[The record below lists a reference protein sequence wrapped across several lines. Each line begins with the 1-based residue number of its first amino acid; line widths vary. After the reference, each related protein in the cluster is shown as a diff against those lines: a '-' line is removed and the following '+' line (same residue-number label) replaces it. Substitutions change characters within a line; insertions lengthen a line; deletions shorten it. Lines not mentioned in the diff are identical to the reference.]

1 MTSTTSSG
9 ERSSLARPL
18 SSPPIAAERRSHR
31 LTRGTFSLARA
42 MAAASVV
49 ILAAFVLAAP
59 PLPAQQPAPPSIA
72 QKTANMKAMPGFFAL
87 YWDESAGKLYWEI
100 DKLDTEFLYQV
111 SMASGLG
118 SNPVGIDRGQLGG
131 TYILIAKRVGPR
143 VLLFEPNYRFKA
155 RSPNP
160 EEVEAVKD
168 AFAPSVHWGFDI
180 VAQTDQRVLV
190 DATAFFMRDARGV
203 VQMLARS
210 GQGAFQLD
218 ASRSALYPANIKSF
232 PSNTEVEALLT
243 FASNSPGPLVS
254 GVAATGESVTL
265 REHHSFIKLPDDG
278 YTPRFADPRIGVSGP
293 DVMDFAQPVDRDVM
307 LHYASRF
314 RLKKKNPG
322 AARSEPVTPITYY
335 IDPGIPEPIRSAVL
349 EGTSWW
355 NQAFEAAGYINA
367 FRVAVLPAGADPDDI
382 RYNMIHWS
390 HRQTR
395 GYSYGS
401 TVEDPRTGEIIRGN
415 VNLGSLRLRQD
426 YLHGQGMVAP
436 FEPGDDNG
444 DDAMDDAPTAEYLA
458 AVADNGDALA
468 MALAR
473 VRQLAAHEVGHT
485 IGFPHNYIGSAQNR
499 STVMDYPAPLVR
511 ITPQGGL
518 DLSNAYA
525 RGIGE
530 YDKLAVTWLY
540 QDFPAGTNE
549 ETALKA
555 IADAGVKRGLRYV
568 GYTNNNFIGAGHPY
582 ASVWDNGAN
591 LVDQLA
597 EEIKIRNIGLSK
609 FGPQLIRPGEPM
621 SKLELV
627 LLPLYMHH
635 RFQLRAAAQSLG
647 GADYTNTVRGDGQV
661 PYTIVPGAEQR
672 RALEV
677 ILSTLTPDFLALPA
691 RIVQLIP
698 PPADRHEGGEMFD
711 RRTDVF
717 FDPIAAAEAS
727 AAFTVGEILQPPRM
741 ARLVS
746 FGSMGDYPTL
756 EEVIDRLL
764 AATWGAPLPGDAYRV
779 QVQRATQ
786 RATIDEMMVQA
797 SRADNSAEVRAVLT
811 DRLDK
816 LAARLEAL
824 PERTAHQMSAAA
836 DIRRWE
842 RRPERTIP
850 GPAIKLP
857 PGDPIGGNGS
867 KMPGGY

>member
-1 MTSTTSSG
+1 MPRTP
-9 ERSSLARPL
+9 RFIAAALVLAAAA
-18 SSPPIAAERRSHR
+18 SAFATVATPIAAQQ
-31 LTRGTFSLARA
+31 GG
-42 MAAASVV
+42 
-49 ILAAFVLAAP
+49 
-59 PLPAQQPAPPSIA
+59 AQQGGTQQGALPSIA
-72 QKTANMKAMPGFFAL
+72 QRTANMKAMPGFFSL
-87 YWDESAGKLYWEI
+87 YWDEGAGKLYWEI
-100 DKLDTEFLYQV
+100 DKLETEFLYQV

-131 TYILIAKRVGPR
+131 TYILIAKRIGPR
-143 VLLFEPNYRFKA
+143 VLLLEPNYRFKA
-155 RSPNP
+155 RSSSQ
-160 EEVEAVKD
+160 EEVDAVKD
-168 AFAPSVHWGFDI
+168 AFAPSVHWGFDV

-190 DATAFFMRDARGV
+190 DATAFFLRDARGV
-203 VQMLARS
+203 VQTLSRT
-210 GQGAFQLD
+210 GQGSFQLD

-243 FASNSPGPLVS
+243 FGSNSPGPLVN
-254 GVAATGESVTL
+254 GVAASGESVTL

-278 YTPRFADPRIGVSGP
+278 YTPRFADPRIGVNGP
-293 DVMDFAQPVDRDVM
+293 DVMDFAQPVDRDIYVR
-307 LHYASRF
+307 YASRF
-314 RLKKKNPG
+314 RLKKKNPS

-335 IDPGIPEPIRSAVL
+335 VDPGIPEPIRSAVI

-436 FEPGDDNG
+436 FDPGNGNG
-444 DDAMDDAPTAEYLA
+444 DDAMDDAPTADYLA
-458 AVADNGDALA
+458 AVAEHGDALA

-499 STVMDYPAPLVR
+499 STVMDYPAPLAR
-511 ITPQGGL
+511 ITPQGGI
-518 DLSNAYA
+518 DLSDAYA

-530 YDKLAVTWLY
+530 YDKLAITWLY

-549 ETALKA
+549 EQALKA
-555 IADAGVKRGLRYV
+555 IADAGTKRGLRYV
-568 GYTNNNFIGAGHPY
+568 GYTNNNFIGAGHQY
-582 ASVWDNGAN
+582 ASVWDNGSN
-591 LVDQLA
+591 LVDRLA
-597 EEIKIRNIGLSK
+597 EEIKIRNIGLAR

-635 RFQLRAAAQSLG
+635 RFQLRSAAQSLG
-647 GADYTNTVRGDGQV
+647 GADYTNALRNDGQV
-661 PYTIVPGAEQR
+661 PFTIVPGAEQR
-672 RALEV
+672 RTLDV
-677 ILSTLTPDFLALPA
+677 LLSTLTVDFLALPQ

-698 PPADRHEGGEMFD
+698 PPADRHDQGEMFD

-756 EEVIDRLL
+756 EEVIDKLL
-764 AATWGAPLPGDAYRV
+764 AATWDAPVPSSPYQV
-779 QVQRATQ
+779 EVQRAAQ

-797 SRADNSAEVRAVLT
+797 SRADNSAEVRAVLS
-811 DRLDK
+811 DRLAK
-816 LAARLEAL
+816 LATRLERVGR
-824 PERTAHQMSAAA
+824 PSAHETSAAA

-842 RRPERTIP
+842 KRPERTIP

-867 KMPGGY
+867 KMPGGV

>member
-1 MTSTTSSG
+1 
-9 ERSSLARPL
+9 
-18 SSPPIAAERRSHR
+18 
-31 LTRGTFSLARA
+31 
-42 MAAASVV
+42 MAASPWGALVA
-49 ILAAFVLAAP
+49 LAFALTLSLVHAAT
-59 PLPAQQPAPPSIA
+59 LLAQQPAIPSIA
-72 QKTANMKAMPGFFAL
+72 ERTANMKAMPGFFPL

-100 DKLDTEFLYQV
+100 DKLETEFLYQV

-131 TYILIAKRVGPR
+131 TYVLIAKRTGPR
-143 VLLFEPNYRFKA
+143 VLLFQPNYRFKA
-155 RSPNP
+155 RSNNAQ
-160 EEVEAVKD
+160 EVEAVKD
-168 AFAPSVHWGFDI
+168 AFATSVHWGFDI
-180 VAQTDQRVLV
+180 VAQTDQRILV

-203 VQMLARS
+203 VQTLAQT
-210 GQGAFQLD
+210 GQGSFQLD

-243 FASNSPGPLVS
+243 FASNAPGNLVN

-278 YTPRFADPRIGVSGP
+278 YTPRFADPRIGVGGP

-322 AARSEPVTPITYY
+322 AARSEPVTPITFYV
-335 IDPGIPEPIRSAVL
+335 DPGIPEPIRSAVV

-355 NQAFEAAGYINA
+355 NQAFEAAGFINA
-367 FRVAVLPAGADPDDI
+367 FRVAVLPADADPDDI

-401 TVEDPRTGEIIRGN
+401 TVDDPRTGEIIRGN

-436 FEPGDDNG
+436 FEPGNNNGSGNDGANEMDN
-444 DDAMDDAPTAEYLA
+444 APTAEYLA
-458 AVADNGDALA
+458 ELADNGDALA

-540 QDFPAGTNE
+540 QDFKPGTNE
-549 ETALKA
+549 EQALKA
-555 IADAGVKRGLRYV
+555 IADSGLKRGLLYM
-568 GYTNNNFIGAGHPY
+568 GYSNNNFIGAGHQF

-597 EEIKIRNIGLSK
+597 EEIKIRNIGLAK

-635 RFQLRAAAQSLG
+635 RFQLRSAAQSLG
-647 GADYTNTVRGDGQV
+647 GANYSNTLRGDGQV

-677 ILSTLTPDFLALPA
+677 MLTTLTVDFLALPA

-698 PPADRHEGGEMFD
+698 PPADRYEGGEMFD

-746 FGSMGDYPTL
+746 FGSMGDFPTL

-764 AATWGAPLPGDAYRV
+764 AATWGAPVPGNKYHV
-779 QVQRATQ
+779 QVQRAVE

-842 RRPERTIP
+842 KRPERTIP

-857 PGDPIGGNGS
+857 PGDPIGGSAS
-867 KMPGGY
+867 KMPGGR

>member
-1 MTSTTSSG
+1 MPRTP
-9 ERSSLARPL
+9 RLLAASLAL
-18 SSPPIAAERRSHR
+18 AAAVSAVTTVATPIAA
-31 LTRGTFSLARA
+31 
-42 MAAASVV
+42 
-49 ILAAFVLAAP
+49 
-59 PLPAQQPAPPSIA
+59 QQGAIPSIA
-72 QKTANMKAMPGFFAL
+72 QRTASMKAMPGFFSL
-87 YWDESAGKLYWEI
+87 YWDEGTGKLYWEI
-100 DKLDTEFLYQV
+100 DKLETEFLYQV

-131 TYILIAKRVGPR
+131 TYILIAKRIGPR

-155 RSPNP
+155 RSSNP

-168 AFAPSVHWGFDI
+168 AFAPSVHWGFDV

-190 DATAFFMRDARGV
+190 DATAFFLRDARGV
-203 VQMLARS
+203 VQTLART
-210 GQGAFQLD
+210 GQGSFQLD

-232 PSNTEVEALLT
+232 PSNTEVEAILT
-243 FASNSPGPLVS
+243 FGSNSPGPLVN
-254 GVAATGESVTL
+254 GVAASGESVTL

-278 YTPRFADPRIGVSGP
+278 YTPRFADPRIGVNGP
-293 DVMDFAQPVDRDVM
+293 DVMDFAQPVDRDVVIR
-307 LHYASRF
+307 YASRF
-314 RLKKKNPG
+314 RLKKKNPS

-335 IDPGIPEPIRSAVL
+335 VDPGIPEPIRSAVL

-436 FEPGDDNG
+436 FDQGNGNG
-444 DDAMDDAPTAEYLA
+444 DDAMDDAPTADYLA

-499 STVMDYPAPLVR
+499 STVMDYPAPLVHVNA
-511 ITPQGGL
+511 QGGL
-518 DLSNAYA
+518 DLSDAYA

-530 YDKLAVTWLY
+530 YDKLAITWLY

-549 ETALKA
+549 EQALKA

-568 GYTNNNFIGAGHPY
+568 GYTNNNFIGAGHQY

-591 LVDQLA
+591 LVDRLV
-597 EEIKIRNIGLSK
+597 EEIRIRNIGLAR

-635 RFQLRAAAQSLG
+635 RFQLRSAAQSLG
-647 GADYTNTVRGDGQV
+647 GADYTNALRGDGQV
-661 PYTIVPGAEQR
+661 PFTIVPGAEQR
-672 RALEV
+672 RTLDV
-677 ILSTLTPDFLALPA
+677 LLSTLTVDFLALPQ

-698 PPADRHEGGEMFD
+698 PPADRHDQGEMFD
-711 RRTDVF
+711 RRTDLY
-717 FDPIAAAEAS
+717 FDPIAAAEAA

-756 EEVIDRLL
+756 EEVVDKLL
-764 AATWGAPLPGDAYRV
+764 AATWDAPAPGTPYQV
-779 QVQRATQ
+779 QVQRAVQ

-797 SRADNSAEVRAVLT
+797 SRADNSAEVRAVLS
-811 DRLDK
+811 DRLGK
-816 LAARLEAL
+816 LATRLERVGR
-824 PERTAHQMSAAA
+824 PSAHETSAAA

-842 RRPERTIP
+842 KRPERTIP

-867 KMPGGY
+867 KMPGGN

>member
-1 MTSTTSSG
+1 MP
-9 ERSSLARPL
+9 RML
-18 SSPPIAAERRSHR
+18 SSPTDRRLPCITRQARRVSKRALTSAVAFALLGVSLPPISPA
-31 LTRGTFSLARA
+31 TLA
-42 MAAASVV
+42 
-49 ILAAFVLAAP
+49 
-59 PLPAQQPAPPSIA
+59 AQQPAIPTIA
-72 QKTANMKAMPGFFAL
+72 QRTANMKAMPGFFAL

-100 DKLDTEFLYQV
+100 DKLETEFLYQV

-131 TYILIAKRVGPR
+131 TYVLIAKRIGPR

-155 RSPNP
+155 RSSNR

-190 DATAFFMRDARGV
+190 DATSFFLRDARGV
-203 VQMLARS
+203 IQTLART
-210 GQGAFQLD
+210 GQGSFQLD
-218 ASRSALYPANIKSF
+218 QSRSALYPANIKSF

-243 FASNSPGPLVS
+243 FTSNAPGRLVN
-254 GVAATGESVTL
+254 GVAATGEAVTL

-278 YTPRFADPRIGVSGP
+278 FTPRFADPRIGVNGP
-293 DVMDFAQPVDRDVM
+293 DVMDFAQPVDRDVVIR
-307 LHYASRF
+307 YASRF
-314 RLKKKNPG
+314 RLKKKNPS

-335 IDPGIPEPIRSAVL
+335 IDPGIPEPIKSAVL

-367 FRVAVLPAGADPDDI
+367 FRVEVLPAGADPDDI

-436 FEPGDDNG
+436 FDGGDGNG
-444 DDAMDDAPTAEYLA
+444 DDAMDDAPSAEYLA
-458 AVADNGDALA
+458 SIADNGDALA
-468 MALAR
+468 MALSR

-549 ETALKA
+549 EQALKA
-555 IADAGVKRGLRYV
+555 IADAGVKRGLRYM
-568 GYTNNNFIGAGHPY
+568 GYINNNFIGAGHQL

-591 LVDQLA
+591 LVDQLQ
-597 EEIKIRNIGLSK
+597 EEIKVRNIGLAR
-609 FGPQLIRPGEPM
+609 FGPQLIRAGEPM
-621 SKLELV
+621 SKLEYV

-635 RFQLRAAAQSLG
+635 RFQLRSAAQSLG
-647 GADYTNTVRGDGQV
+647 GADYTNTLRGDGQV

-672 RALEV
+672 RALDV
-677 ILSTLTPDFLALPA
+677 LLSTLSVDFLALPQ
-691 RIVQLIP
+691 RILQLIP
-698 PPADRHEGGEMFD
+698 PPADRHDQGEMFD
-711 RRTDVF
+711 RRTDLF
-717 FDPIAAAEAS
+717 FDPLAAAEAS

-756 EEVIDRLL
+756 EEVVDKLL
-764 AATWGAPLPGDAYRV
+764 ASTWDAPLPATPYHV
-779 QVQRATQ
+779 QVQRAVQ

-797 SRADNSAEVRAVLT
+797 SRADNSAEVRAVLS
-811 DRLDK
+811 DRLGK
-816 LAARLEAL
+816 LATRLEGVAQ
-824 PERTAHQMSAAA
+824 PSAHQTSAAA

-842 RRPERTIP
+842 KRPERTIP